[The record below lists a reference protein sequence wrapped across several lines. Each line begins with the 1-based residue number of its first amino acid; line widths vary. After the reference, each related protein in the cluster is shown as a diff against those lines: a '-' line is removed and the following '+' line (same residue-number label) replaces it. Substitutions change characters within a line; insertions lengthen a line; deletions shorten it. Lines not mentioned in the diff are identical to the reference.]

1 MLEVIV
7 TKEGEVYNRK
17 TLCKISFSSKEDLGT
32 SLLSAYINWDLA
44 CRQEEMGS
52 RRNGDQNRGETV
64 NLCEYRDNKESSPT
78 SLRGLKFI

>member
-1 MLEVIV
+1 MLEVIA

-17 TLCKISFSSKEDLGT
+17 TLCKINFSSKEDLGT

-44 CRQEEMGS
+44 CGQEEMGG

-78 SLRGLKFI
+78 SLRGSKFI